1 MFACGGIS
9 NKIGCSSGL
18 THYNHFLLES
28 ILLQGGFHSASSSYA
43 RKSEFHPAIFL
54 FIVMLSLRGLF
65 WIILQLGHGYLGYQ
79 REILCGITFLS
90 LIIFI
95 KSDVQ
100 LPV

>member
-1 MFACGGIS
+1 MRNNMPPNTES
-9 NKIGCSSGL
+9 DTVKHKSRSGL

-28 ILLQGGFHSASSSYA
+28 ILLQGGFQFASSSST
-43 RKSEFHPAIFL
+43 RKSEFHPAIF
-54 FIVMLSLRGLF
+54 LF